1 MFSQYLLN
9 EYSVKPTDQNSRS
22 KDSEIRE
29 TYHGLFLGEKG
40 LGLWVLK
47 TVTAAFI

>member
-9 EYSVKPTDQNSRS
+9 EYSVKPTNQNSRC

-29 TYHGLFLGEKG
+29 TYHDLFLGQKG
-40 LGLWVLK
+40 LGVWVLT